1 MEISN
6 TVFGPVSFFPI
17 GFALQHN
24 TWLSPSEDCSDLY
37 KLEDQFELNLEFRS
51 RLIWMVN

>member
-1 MEISN
+1 MDISN